1 MNNIKKLLEGVE
13 VEWKP
18 LAYSEYGVAELSRGR
33 VMSKEY
39 LINNAGEYPVY
50 SSQTAN
56 NGEIGKIRTFDY
68 DGEYVTWT
76 TDGANAGTVFHRTKK
91 FSITNVCGLIRI
103 KNTKVLNYKF
113 LFYWLS
119 IEAKKYVYSGMGNPK
134 LMSNQIAKIPI
145 PIPPLEIQQE
155 IVRILDSFSM
165 LTAELQAE
173 LQARKSQY
181 EYYRNQLLAYPMEES
196 DQSSLRSNRSATSI
210 QNSDNSTQPLSTLNP
225 HTGNSVLQP
234 RGKVEWKMLGEIG
247 TFIRG
252 NGLQKKDF
260 MENGVPCIHYG
271 QIYTHYGTFAT
282 KTKSFVSKETANK
295 CKKAHKGDLI
305 IASTSENVEDVGK
318 TVAWLGDD
326 DVAISNHTFIYSH
339 NQNPKYLAYLFQTQ
353 AFLKYKKTKVVGVKV
368 IDIPQKALESFC
380 IPIPPLE
387 EQERIVSILDKFDT
401 LTTSLTEGLPKEI
414 ELRQKQYEY
423 YRNMLLSFPKNNIN
437 LNSATL

>member
-1 MNNIKKLLEGVE
+1 MSNIKKLLEGVE

-76 TDGANAGTVFHRTKK
+76 TDGANAGTVFHRTEK

-145 PIPPLEIQQE
+145 PIPPLETQQE

-210 QNSDNSTQPLSTLNP
+210 QNSDNPTRQLSISNP
-225 HTGNSVLQP
+225 HTSNSVLQP
-234 RGKVEWKMLGEIG
+234 WGKVEWNTLGEI
-247 TFIRG
+247 FNIK
-252 NGLQKKDF
+252 NGYTPSKSNQKYW
-260 MENGVPCIHYG
+260 ENGTIPWFRMEDIRENGRVLNKSIQYVNSCAIKGGKLFPANSIIVATSATIGEHALITVPFLSNQRFTNLSLKKEYTNKFIIKFLFYYG
-271 QIYTHYGTFAT
+271 FVLDEWCKNNITVGNFAGVDMIG
-282 KTKSFVSKETANK
+282 F
-295 CKKAHKGDLI
+295 KK
-305 IASTSENVEDVGK
+305 
-318 TVAWLGDD
+318 
-326 DVAISNHTFIYSH
+326 
-339 NQNPKYLAYLFQTQ
+339 
-353 AFLKYKKTKVVGVKV
+353 FL
-368 IDIPQKALESFC
+368 
-380 IPIPPLE
+380 IPIPSLE
-387 EQERIVSILDKFDT
+387 EQERIVSILDKFDA

-423 YRNMLLSFPKNNIN
+423 YRNMLLSFPKNNIK
-437 LNSATL
+437 A

>member
-387 EQERIVSILDKFDT
+387 EQERIVSILDKFDA

-423 YRNMLLSFPKNNIN
+423 YRDMLLSFPKNNIK
-437 LNSATL
+437 A

>member
-210 QNSDNSTQPLSTLNP
+210 PNSDNSTQPLSTLNP

-423 YRNMLLSFPKNNIN
+423 YRNMLLSFPKNNIK
-437 LNSATL
+437 A

>member
-1 MNNIKKLLEGVE
+1 MSNIKKLLEGVE

-210 QNSDNSTQPLSTLNP
+210 QYSDNSTQPLSTLNP

-380 IPIPPLE
+380 IPVPPLE
-387 EQERIVSILDKFDT
+387 EQERIVSILDKFDA

-423 YRNMLLSFPKNNIN
+423 YRDMLLSFPKNNIK
-437 LNSATL
+437 A

>member
-1 MNNIKKLLEGVE
+1 MSNIKKLLEGVE

-196 DQSSLRSNRSATSI
+196 DQSSLRSNRSATST

-380 IPIPPLE
+380 IPVPPLE

-423 YRNMLLSFPKNNIN
+423 YRDMLLSFPKNNIK
-437 LNSATL
+437 A

>member
-1 MNNIKKLLEGVE
+1 MSNIKKLLEGVE

-155 IVRILDSFSM
+155 IVRILDNFSM
-165 LTAELQAE
+165 LTAELQTKLQAE

-181 EYYRNQLLAYPMEES
+181 EYYLNQLLAYPMEES

-380 IPIPPLE
+380 IPVPPLE

-423 YRNMLLSFPKNNIN
+423 YRNMLLSFPKNNIK
-437 LNSATL
+437 A

>member
-353 AFLKYKKTKVVGVKV
+353 ALLKYKKTKVVGVKV

-423 YRNMLLSFPKNNIN
+423 YRNMLLSFPKNNIK
-437 LNSATL
+437 A

>member
-380 IPIPPLE
+380 IPVPPLE
-387 EQERIVSILDKFDT
+387 EQERIVSILDKFDA

-423 YRNMLLSFPKNNIN
+423 YRDMLLSFPKNNIK
-437 LNSATL
+437 A

>member
-165 LTAELQAE
+165 LTAELQTE

-423 YRNMLLSFPKNNIN
+423 YRNMLLSFPKNNIK
-437 LNSATL
+437 A

>member
-1 MNNIKKLLEGVE
+1 
-13 VEWKP
+13 
-18 LAYSEYGVAELSRGR
+18 
-33 VMSKEY
+33 MSKEY

-380 IPIPPLE
+380 IPVPPLE
-387 EQERIVSILDKFDT
+387 EQERIVSILDKFDA

-423 YRNMLLSFPKNNIN
+423 YRDMLLSFPKNNIK
-437 LNSATL
+437 A

>member
-91 FSITNVCGLIRI
+91 YSITNVCGLIRI

-423 YRNMLLSFPKNNIN
+423 YRNMLLSFPKNNIK
-437 LNSATL
+437 A